1 MTNANTRK
9 KTPGPAP
16 ESTAQPTRRRP
27 KTSAIAAATATAPTP
42 AASIKG
48 KIGIVVEL
56 LGRPQGARTEELMA
70 ATGWQ
75 AHSVRGAIAGTV
87 KKKLGLSVSSEK
99 SDAGRLYRIVEE
111 AVA

>member
-1 MTNANTRK
+1 MTRWPYRRPDLTV
-9 KTPGPAP
+9 
-16 ESTAQPTRRRP
+16 AQPTRRQL
-27 KTSAIAAATATAPTP
+27 KTPAVTAAAATTPTA
-42 AASIKG
+42 AESIKG

-56 LGRPQGARTEELMA
+56 LRRPQGARTEELMA

-87 KKKLGLSVSSEK
+87 KKKLDLSVSSEK